1 MQTRQLTEKIDVYS
15 FGVVLLEFISSKQP
29 FIQSSNLPLV
39 DWVRSQMEASNIKD
53 VIDKS
58 FGSNYNPNSIWR
70 VSDTAMRCI
79 IFLTKWV
86 SLDENEKHMR
96 IVLQEL
102 HDAMELET
110 SQSPNRSHHAP
121 SEVELSTS
129 SSVLPLGPLAR

>member
-58 FGSNYNPNSIWR
+58 FGSNYNPNTIWR